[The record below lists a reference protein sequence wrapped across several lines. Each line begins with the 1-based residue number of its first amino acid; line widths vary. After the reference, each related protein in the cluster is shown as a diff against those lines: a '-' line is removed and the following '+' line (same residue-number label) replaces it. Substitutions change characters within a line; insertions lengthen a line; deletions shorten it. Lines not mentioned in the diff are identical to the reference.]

1 MKKSIFKG
9 KSTRTKI
16 FSVITIVGIVLLLGL
31 NFGLTYLGGQTL
43 FLADLTPEGIYTV
56 SDKMLEVCHTM
67 LDPDE
72 NGEAKEIKITFCT
85 DPDYLIES
93 DKMRATYFMALYLR
107 NKFDNVTVETVNVA
121 LDPTAVSMYKTTSR
135 DTIKASDVIFSY
147 GAKYKIVDATGFWT
161 SDNFSY
167 NGEYRV
173 ASIIAS
179 LIAIDKPVAYF
190 VTDEYLGTEY
200 YDPQNPDSEMSKSL
214 ASFADLLNE
223 RGLEIKLLDFGTL
236 GAREEIPEDCALLI
250 IHNPK
255 NDFKYDESQLD
266 NFGYISDIEKI
277 DRYLMR
283 ESAAVIFNKGYD
295 VTMPNFENYCKEW
308 GISFGNS
315 LVYDEDSALF
325 STLADSE
332 SEKEANSTTF
342 AGVYDSNE
350 QNFGYAYYGGYSTLS
365 SAPKMVFTNTGYLY
379 CSMDISH
386 TMVDPGNKYGTRS
399 YASFIGTSE
408 NAYVYRDTAK
418 DRGEK
423 VLVAAGVR
431 MNLDS
436 YTSENS
442 SAYLFCSNSA
452 DFYSND
458 LLGNTSYANYDILA
472 SVITNIS
479 RTDRYATIELG
490 GLSLNSPSFGG
501 KQMASTTLSNAPSKV
516 YSWDAKEI
524 VKYNKGLS
532 NGAITAYTIIVMSVP
547 AMALAA
553 GIVVFIK
560 RKYL

>member
-72 NGEAKEIKITFCT
+72 NGKAKEIKITFCT

-161 SDNFSY
+161 SDDFSY

-200 YDPQNPDSEMSKSL
+200 YDPSNPDSEMSKSL

-277 DRYLMR
+277 DR
-283 ESAAVIFNKGYD
+283 
-295 VTMPNFENYCKEW
+295 
-308 GISFGNS
+308 
-315 LVYDEDSALF
+315 
-325 STLADSE
+325 
-332 SEKEANSTTF
+332 
-342 AGVYDSNE
+342 
-350 QNFGYAYYGGYSTLS
+350 
-365 SAPKMVFTNTGYLY
+365 
-379 CSMDISH
+379 
-386 TMVDPGNKYGTRS
+386 
-399 YASFIGTSE
+399 
-408 NAYVYRDTAK
+408 
-418 DRGEK
+418 
-423 VLVAAGVR
+423 
-431 MNLDS
+431 
-436 YTSENS
+436 
-442 SAYLFCSNSA
+442 
-452 DFYSND
+452 
-458 LLGNTSYANYDILA
+458 
-472 SVITNIS
+472 
-479 RTDRYATIELG
+479 
-490 GLSLNSPSFGG
+490 
-501 KQMASTTLSNAPSKV
+501 
-516 YSWDAKEI
+516 
-524 VKYNKGLS
+524 
-532 NGAITAYTIIVMSVP
+532 
-547 AMALAA
+547 
-553 GIVVFIK
+553 
-560 RKYL
+560 